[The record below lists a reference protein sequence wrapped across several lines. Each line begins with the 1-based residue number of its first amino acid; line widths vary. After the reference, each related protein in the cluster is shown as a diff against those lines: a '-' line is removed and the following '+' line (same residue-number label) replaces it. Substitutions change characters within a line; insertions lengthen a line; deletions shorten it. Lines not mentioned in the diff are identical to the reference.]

1 MRTSSLKG
9 VLKIGFTN
17 DTAWSNAKDLAKSAN
32 QMYNWSEIIT
42 AYYEV
47 FNGKNVQLFSTI
59 GDSRKVRVLFVLDDT
74 NILVRDKD
82 GKDYIETY
90 EDAATGKTSF
100 YFEENPTPEEVEI
113 PSEYQE
119 ELGETIMI
127 YS

>member
-1 MRTSSLKG
+1 M
-9 VLKIGFTN
+9 LKIGFTN

-90 EDAATGKTSF
+90 EDVATGKTSF